1 MATPNFAFHFPQ
13 AWDAQDLAD
22 AVPLRLS
29 ELPPFDALADGPGG
43 VSANGTAR
51 AYHATRQGYL
61 HTPDLAPFRIG

>member
-29 ELPPFDALADGPGG
+29 ELPSFDALADGHGG
-43 VSANGTAR
+43 ASANGMAH
-51 AYHATRQGYL
+51 AYRATRQGYL
-61 HTPDLAPFRIG
+61 RNSDLAPFRIG